1 VLSGPSGVG
10 KTTVVREL
18 RQQAP
23 QLWVS
28 VSATTRFPRPGE
40 VHGTHYYFVSD
51 EQFDRLVAEGDLLEW
66 AEYAGHRYGTPRAP
80 VDTTRGQGTP
90 VLVEIEIEGAR
101 QVRAADSEALLVFL
115 APPSR
120 DALVQ
125 RLTGRGTE
133 ADEVVAARLR
143 RAEHELAAVEE
154 FDEVIVN
161 DDVESVVRRLVTL
174 ATQ

>member
-1 VLSGPSGVG
+1 VG

-18 RQQAP
+18 RGRAP

-40 VHGTHYYFVSD
+40 VNGTHYYFVSD
-51 EQFDRLVAEGDLLEW
+51 EQFDRLVADDDLLEW

-80 VDTTRGQGTP
+80 VETTRAQGTP

-101 QVRAADSEALLVFL
+101 QVRAVEPDALLVFL

-133 ADEVVAARLR
+133 PEPLVAARLQ
-143 RAEHELAAVEE
+143 RAEHELAAVDE

-161 DDVESVVRRLVTL
+161 DDVESVVHRLVAL

>member
-40 VHGTHYYFVSD
+40 VNGTHYYFVSD
-51 EQFDRLVAEGDLLEW
+51 EQFDRLVADGDLLEW

-101 QVRAADSEALLVFL
+101 QVRAADSQALLVFL

-143 RAEHELAAVEE
+143 RAEHELAAVDE